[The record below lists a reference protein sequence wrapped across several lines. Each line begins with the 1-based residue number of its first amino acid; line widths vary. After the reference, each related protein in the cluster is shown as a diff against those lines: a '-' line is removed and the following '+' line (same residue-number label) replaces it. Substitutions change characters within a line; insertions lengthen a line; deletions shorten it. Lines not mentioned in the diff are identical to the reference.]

1 MSMPNDRLSHE
12 NQNRRPSNGKQ
23 NLDHSSSQIL
33 EHGDIFFFID
43 PRSEQGVV
51 GSRMENM

>member
-1 MSMPNDRLSHE
+1 LSYE